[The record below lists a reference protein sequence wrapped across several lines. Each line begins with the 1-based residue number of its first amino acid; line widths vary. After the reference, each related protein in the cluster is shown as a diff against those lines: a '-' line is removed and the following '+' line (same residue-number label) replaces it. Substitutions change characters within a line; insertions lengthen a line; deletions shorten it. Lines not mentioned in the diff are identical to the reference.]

1 MTRETVMLHGQGD
14 LMLHGQRDLMLHGQR
29 DLMFLGQGDST
40 TLRGAINET
49 CSQDKKVY
57 IERDQGLQREAFN
70 KMSIIL

>member
-14 LMLHGQRDLMLHGQR
+14 LMLHGQRDLML
-29 DLMFLGQGDST
+29 LGQGDST

-49 CSQDKKVY
+49 CSQDIAKKVY
-57 IERDQGLQREAFN
+57 IKRDQGLQREAFN